1 MPRPP
6 AGSPAILRSDRWWCR
21 CFAELVLVDE
31 LASAPAH
38 PDLRRRTPESE
49 EQSMIVST
57 WQIFPKRSFVAVE
70 PRLRCKSVKLAVVL
84 NIWQAKPRSTHNLLV
99 PMQFKFRE

>member
-1 MPRPP
+1 MPRPA

-38 PDLRRRTPESE
+38 PELRRRTPESE

-70 PRLRCKSVKLAVVL
+70 PRLRCKRRQTRRCAE
-84 NIWQAKPRSTHNLLV
+84 ICQAKPRSIHNLLV
-99 PMQFKFRE
+99 PVTFKFRE

>member
-38 PDLRRRTPESE
+38 PELRRRTPESE

-57 WQIFPKRSFVAVE
+57 WQIFPKRSFVTVE
-70 PRLRCKSVKLAVVL
+70 HRARGKRRKTRQCAESMA
-84 NIWQAKPRSTHNLLV
+84 NQARHKKQSYRPNRI
-99 PMQFKFRE
+99 